1 METSRLTS
9 AFFHP
14 NNGES
19 RKKSKVEMAKTR
31 FYLKKV
37 GVPANR
43 PTLIPLNPATELRDC
58 IRGRIVDE
66 YPTIYVTATSEHPR
80 GFEIAQSIA
89 ADAGGKLEVLEETS
103 RVDIAINTDK
113 VMGAI
118 GSGTRRPEEDIPAI
132 GGAETKISGKP
143 EDDASAEGRK
153 PLGCIKSLVDGSHVV
168 DGEANEDRAAVE
180 RVVAGGTQEGLV
192 ESALLELIG
201 ANGISIE
208 AMEGSLERTDDG
220 VDR

>member
-1 METSRLTS
+1 
-9 AFFHP
+9 
-14 NNGES
+14 
-19 RKKSKVEMAKTR
+19 MAKTR

-43 PTLIPLNPATELRDC
+43 PTLIPLNPTAELRDC

-89 ADAGGKLEVLEETS
+89 VDARGKIKVLEETS
-103 RVDIAINTDK
+103 KGDITINTDK
-113 VMGAI
+113 VVGVI
-118 GSGTRRPEEDIPAI
+118 GSGTRRPEEGILAVS
-132 GGAETKISGKP
+132 GAGTKASEKR
-143 EDDASAEGRK
+143 EDEASANDIK
-153 PLGCIKSLVDGSHVV
+153 PLEPGCTKSLADGSPVV
-168 DGEANEDRAAVE
+168 DGGANEGRAVAERAAG
-180 RVVAGGTQEGLV
+180 ATQEGLV

-208 AMEGSLERTDDG
+208 AMEGSLEKTDDSP
-220 VDR
+220 DR